1 MDVSFRENGAYGL
14 ITITGRVDATNAPEL
29 DSQLDEILIQTNLAV
44 IVDLSGVEY
53 MSSSGLRSILKL
65 AKQCQAKKLFLGCC
79 SLQPNVA
86 EVFRISGFSTI
97 IKLFDN
103 LESAEQAI

>member
-53 MSSSGLRSILKL
+53 MSSAGLRSILKL
-65 AKQCQAKKLFLGCC
+65 AKQ
-79 SLQPNVA
+79 
-86 EVFRISGFSTI
+86 
-97 IKLFDN
+97 
-103 LESAEQAI
+103 

>member
-29 DSQLDEILIQTNLAV
+29 DSQLDEILVQTNLAV

-53 MSSSGLRSILKL
+53 MSSAGLRSILKL
-65 AKQCQAKKLFLGCC
+65 AKQCQEKKLFLGCC

>member
-53 MSSSGLRSILKL
+53 MSSAGLRSILKL
-65 AKQCQAKKLFLGCC
+65 AKQCQGKKLFLGCC